1 MSFSHVLT
9 GRAVLPIVLS
19 PNSRMVL
26 IWSVVILLY
35 DTGDVLVGGL
45 GEVGVVGE
53 GTKLLLL
60 PHYQEQ
66 KWNTANLE
74 HEKRT
79 K

>member
-1 MSFSHVLT
+1 M
-9 GRAVLPIVLS
+9 PIVLS

-53 GTKLLLL
+53 ETKLLLL
-60 PHYQEQ
+60 FH
-66 KWNTANLE
+66 
-74 HEKRT
+74 
-79 K
+79 